1 MRYKNI
7 MRQRKKSKILKPL
20 WNFGIYN
27 INMVNISRKTYEKF
41 FFSVSVFFTD
51 DSQGSRGGEGN
62 IFYSTLPLLSA
73 HEHWDIY
80 LQLCMWDECH
90 VFLIAPIV
98 FTRQLLDEIYH
109 LIEWPFEWF
118 IDDAMFV
125 CLVDE
130 LILGFHYSNLTLKT
144 GGFEL
149 PSTITLVFTSKP
161 TNQVC

>member
-1 MRYKNI
+1 
-7 MRQRKKSKILKPL
+7 
-20 WNFGIYN
+20 
-27 INMVNISRKTYEKF
+27 MVNISRKTYEKKS
-41 FFSVSVFFTD
+41 FSVSIFFTDTD

-90 VFLIAPIV
+90 VFLIAAIV
-98 FTRQLLDEIYH
+98 FTRQLLDETYH

-149 PSTITLVFTSKP
+149 PSAITLVFTSKP